1 MRQNAKNDTHK
12 QRRKAL
18 NQLKLGELLTDLY
31 LRHKDYR

>member
-1 MRQNAKNDTHK
+1 MRQNAENDTHK

-31 LRHKDYR
+31 SRHKDYR